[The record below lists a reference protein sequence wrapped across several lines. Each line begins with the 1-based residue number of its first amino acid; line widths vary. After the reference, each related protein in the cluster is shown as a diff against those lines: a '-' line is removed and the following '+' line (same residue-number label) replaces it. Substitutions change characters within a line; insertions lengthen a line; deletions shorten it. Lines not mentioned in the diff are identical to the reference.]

1 LNESKK
7 ILIITS
13 EFPPGPGGIGNHAY
27 NLAKYLRKN
36 KTGVRVLAVSD
47 FVNKKE
53 EEEFDAGLN
62 YDIFRF
68 PRFKSR
74 VWTYLRR
81 IKAIWY
87 TLRNKNFTHVIF
99 SGRFSLLAS
108 LVIRKKN
115 KLKFIAI
122 AHGGDINAENSLI
135 KFTVN
140 RALMK
145 MDLIIPVSNFSKS
158 KITADASPDK
168 IIVIPNGFDFEELG
182 HLNINEKILPNG
194 SVNLVTVGTV
204 WPRKGHHNVI
214 NALPKIIS
222 EHPHTKYNI
231 IGRHADLTQV
241 KEFFEE
247 PKLKQYMNIYGEV
260 SNEEMFRILNQSQI
274 FIMLSESQSSGDFE
288 GFGIAVLEANYF
300 GLPAIGSRNSGLED
314 SINNGVSG
322 ILVDPKNPA
331 EVSDA
336 VNKILQNYK
345 KFSAGA
351 REWAMKHHWSNII
364 KKYLE
369 AIGEIK

>member
-1 LNESKK
+1 MNESKK

-168 IIVIPNGFDFEELG
+168 IIVIPNGFDFEEQG
-182 HLNINEKILPNG
+182 HLIINEKILPNG

>member
-1 LNESKK
+1 MNESKK